1 MQRDTVNL
9 VSHLNVE
16 TPSWYC
22 VRTKPKHEHIAAAG
36 LVRHLGL
43 EVFHPRMRL
52 ERSTRRG
59 IIRVTESLFP
69 CYIFVRCGIGESAD
83 AIRYATG
90 VSSLVRFGGQIA
102 VVPDPVIDELREC
115 FEADEPMPVE
125 EQLRAGDEV
134 TVNGGPFMGF
144 DAIVLRVLPARRRVQ
159 ILLDVLGRP
168 TLVEVDRA
176 TVTPDDGSM
185 ADLVPSLAL
194 RQELRVA

>member
-1 MQRDTVNL
+1 M
-9 VSHLNVE
+9 
-16 TPSWYC
+16 
-22 VRTKPKHEHIAAAG
+22 
-36 LVRHLGL
+36 RHLGL

-59 IIRVTESLFP
+59 CVRVTESLFP
-69 CYIFVRCGIGESAD
+69 CYIFVRCLIED
-83 AIRYATG
+83 RVDEIRYSIG
-90 VSSLVRFGGQIA
+90 VSSLVRFGQRIA
-102 VVPDPVIDELREC
+102 VVPDPVIDDLREC

-125 EQLRAGDEV
+125 ERLRAGDEV

-168 TLVEVDRA
+168 TLVEVDRT
-176 TVTPDDGSM
+176 TVTPDKGSM

-194 RQELRVA
+194 RQELRAA

>member
-1 MQRDTVNL
+1 VRDTVNL
-9 VSHLNVE
+9 VSTIHVE
-16 TPSWYC
+16 QPSWYC

-36 LVRHLGL
+36 LMRHLGL

-59 IIRVTESLFP
+59 FVRVTESLFP
-69 CYIFVRCGIGESAD
+69 CYIFVRCLIEERVD
-83 AIRYATG
+83 EIRYSIG
-90 VSSLVRFGGQIA
+90 VSSLVRFGQRIA
-102 VVPDPVIDELREC
+102 VVPDPVIDDLREC

-125 EQLRAGDEV
+125 ERLRAGDEV

-168 TLVEVDRA
+168 TLVEVDRT
-176 TVTPDDGSM
+176 TVTPDKGSM

-194 RQELRVA
+194 RQELRAA